1 MMLFDCIVLCE
12 ACVAVLDRSRR
23 KRRGWRPTSKALSV
37 LAVIATVGGQIMK
50 RMLPSAHLSVSAL
63 IAAIGLVTALP
74 EVSRASL
81 VYYTTA
87 ALFDAAEPG
96 LPVQTFTTANL
107 YNQPYVVQSSPLNS
121 STNDAVFA
129 AGSILPGL
137 TISNSGP
144 GPAAT
149 GLLVYGDNIG
159 NNWFGDSLILSFSP
173 GVSAVGEDVFANT
186 AYGESFAGNITEDI
200 FNGTQSLGSKT
211 YTETAGGSLYFGVSS
226 TTVPITSVELTW
238 DGDGDG
244 ITFARN
250 IAFGPSSA
258 SVPEPSTS
266 ACLALGSVFFG
277 LPIAILR
284 RRAALRV

>member
-1 MMLFDCIVLCE
+1 MLIDCIVLCE
-12 ACVAVLDRSRR
+12 AGVAARDRSRR
-23 KRRGWRPTSKALSV
+23 KCRDWRPTSKAVGL
-37 LAVIATVGGQIMK
+37 LTTIATVGGQIMNRLIPK
-50 RMLPSAHLSVSAL
+50 ARRSLFAL
-63 IAAIGLVTALP
+63 IGAVGLVTALP
-74 EVSRASL
+74 EVSKASL
-81 VYYTTA
+81 VHYSTA

-96 LPVQTFTTANL
+96 LPIQTFTSANL
-107 YNQPYVVQSSPLNS
+107 YNEPYVVESSPLNS
-121 STNDAVFA
+121 STDDAVFT

-200 FNGTQSLGSKT
+200 FNGPQLLGSKT
-211 YTETAGGSLYFGVSS
+211 YTEAAGGSLYFGVSS
-226 TTVPITSVELTW
+226 TNVPITSVELTW

-250 IAFGPSSA
+250 IAFCPSSTA
-258 SVPEPSTS
+258 VPEPSTF
-266 ACLALGSVFFG
+266 ACLALGSVFLG
-277 LPIAILR
+277 LHIASLKR
-284 RRAALRV
+284 HAALRV